1 MPSART
7 ILVPL
12 AAGAALACAAC
23 AAPHRGDTPPTTAAR
38 VQGGG
43 EEHRVAAGPGSGRP
57 APRAQGGERAKPL
70 PGAPVEPPVDARAL
84 LKRLGSCEEI
94 SEGRYRTD
102 AEGPEE
108 IPVCATGKAV
118 YWKADLDIDCDG
130 RPGPHCNAETDP
142 TFQDT
147 TAYTGRD
154 GRPLSAERLPY
165 VVVPEPSARWRP
177 ADSGVV
183 GGTLAVLIHAGRV
196 RYAVVG
202 DSGPADVIGEA
213 SWRATRDLG
222 IPADPLGGGTDTGVA
237 YLLFP
242 DTEVTPLDDPAAAVA
257 AGERRVRK
265 FLKET
270 ASSGAG
276 R

>member
-23 AAPHRGDTPPTTAAR
+23 AAPDRGDTAPTTARAH
-38 VQGGG
+38 GGA
-43 EEHRVAAGPGSGRP
+43 EERRPGAGPASERP
-57 APRAQGGERAKPL
+57 GPGAQGGKRATPH
-70 PGAPVEPPVDARAL
+70 PGAPAKPPVEAHAL
-84 LKRLGSCEEI
+84 LDRLGSCEEI
-94 SEGRYRTD
+94 SQGRYRTD

-108 IPVCATGKAV
+108 IPVCAAGKAV

-165 VVVPEPSARWRP
+165 VVVPEPSERWRP

-183 GGTLAVLIHAGRV
+183 GGTLAVLVHDGRV

-213 SWRATRDLG
+213 SWKATRDLG
-222 IPADPLGGGTDTGVA
+222 VPADPRGGGTDTGVA

-265 FLKET
+265 FLEET
-270 ASSGAG
+270 AAAPAG

>member
-7 ILVPL
+7 VLVPL

-23 AAPHRGDTPPTTAAR
+23 AAPHRGDTSSATVR
-38 VQGGG
+38 VRGAG
-43 EEHRVAAGPGSGRP
+43 EERRTAAGPASERP
-57 APRAQGGERAKPL
+57 ATGAHGGEGTTPRSGTPAR
-70 PGAPVEPPVDARAL
+70 PPVDARTL
-84 LKRLGSCEEI
+84 LDRLGSCEEI

-130 RPGPHCNAETDP
+130 RPGSHCNAETDP

-147 TAYTGRD
+147 TAWTGRD

-183 GGTLAVLIHAGRV
+183 GGTLAVLIHDGRL

-202 DSGPADVIGEA
+202 DSGPSDVIGEA
-213 SWRATRDLG
+213 SWKAAKDLG
-222 IPADPLGGGTDTGVA
+222 VPADPLGGGTDTGVA

-242 DTEVTPLDDPAAAVA
+242 DTVVTPLDDPAAAVA

-265 FLKET
+265 FLEET
-270 ASSGAG
+270 ATAPAG